1 MEILKDALSE
11 PTTVI
16 VVYGSIYGLVVVVVV
31 VVVMVVPVMV
41 VMVVVCNVSAT
52 QWMGWGSGR
61 GGGVASHLPQP

>member
-31 VVVMVVPVMV
+31 VVMVVPVMV

-52 QWMGWGSGR
+52 QWMGWGLSLI
-61 GGGVASHLPQP
+61 HI